1 MARIVPI
8 TQQTATQ
15 EQKAVWAETEA
26 VHGVVTNMKAT
37 LLHSPA
43 ALRAVLEWYALYDLV
58 KLFLSQRE
66 TILFCNAISRA
77 NHCTLCSLFMRRA
90 IVEWGEDPDNL
101 VLDARTQTI
110 VDFGRQLAVDAND
123 VSDELFAKLKAL
135 FTDAQIVDLTTFG
148 ALMIVNNLFN
158 SALKVDADASLAPY
172 RVDPEILFCLSGAG
186 RGAVT
191 RNFNGKV
198 ALITGAA
205 HGQGRAVAVALARA
219 GAAVAG
225 FDIART
231 LEYPGYALGASKDL
245 ESLREEIAAFG
256 GRFLPLVGDV
266 RDEAAVASAVS
277 NTVAAFGGLDIVFGN
292 AGVAAYGLVVELT
305 EAQWDTVLDIN
316 LKGNFLLAKHATPHL
331 VARGG
336 GVIIFNSSVAGLR
349 GFARLAH
356 YSASKWG
363 LVGLAKSLA
372 IEVARHNVR
381 VVTLHPTGVDTP
393 LNDGLA
399 ELEGSTAL
407 EVAER
412 SAGNLLPTPWV
423 SVDDVVASVLFLASD
438 DARFMTGSA
447 LVLDA
452 GLLTR

>member
-1 MARIVPI
+1 MGR
-8 TQQTATQ
+8 
-15 EQKAVWAETEA
+15 
-26 VHGVVTNMKAT
+26 
-37 LLHSPA
+37 
-43 ALRAVLEWYALYDLV
+43 
-58 KLFLSQRE
+58 
-66 TILFCNAISRA
+66 
-77 NHCTLCSLFMRRA
+77 
-90 IVEWGEDPDNL
+90 
-101 VLDARTQTI
+101 
-110 VDFGRQLAVDAND
+110 DFV
-123 VSDELFAKLKAL
+123 
-135 FTDAQIVDLTTFG
+135 
-148 ALMIVNNLFN
+148 
-158 SALKVDADASLAPY
+158 
-172 RVDPEILFCLSGAG
+172 
-186 RGAVT
+186 
-191 RNFNGKV
+191 GKV
-198 ALITGAA
+198 AFITGAA
-205 HGQGRAVAVALARA
+205 HGQGRAVALALARA

-231 LEYPGYALGASKDL
+231 LDYPGYALGSNQEL
-245 ESLREEIAAFG
+245 GTLRDEIAAFG

-277 NTVAAFGGLDIVFGN
+277 DTVAAFGGLDIVFGN
-292 AGVAAYGLVVELT
+292 AGVAAYGLVVDLT

-372 IEVARHNVR
+372 IEVAKHKVR

-407 EVAER
+407 EIAER

-423 SVDDVVASVLFLASD
+423 TVEDVVASVLFLASD
-438 DARFMTGSA
+438 DARFLTGSA

>member
-1 MARIVPI
+1 MAR
-8 TQQTATQ
+8 
-15 EQKAVWAETEA
+15 
-26 VHGVVTNMKAT
+26 
-37 LLHSPA
+37 
-43 ALRAVLEWYALYDLV
+43 
-58 KLFLSQRE
+58 
-66 TILFCNAISRA
+66 
-77 NHCTLCSLFMRRA
+77 
-90 IVEWGEDPDNL
+90 
-101 VLDARTQTI
+101 
-110 VDFGRQLAVDAND
+110 DF
-123 VSDELFAKLKAL
+123 S
-135 FTDAQIVDLTTFG
+135 
-148 ALMIVNNLFN
+148 
-158 SALKVDADASLAPY
+158 
-172 RVDPEILFCLSGAG
+172 
-186 RGAVT
+186 
-191 RNFNGKV
+191 GKV
-198 ALITGAA
+198 AFITGAA
-205 HGQGRAVAVALARA
+205 HGQGRAVAIALARA
-219 GAAVAG
+219 GADVAG

-231 LEYPGYALGASKDL
+231 LDYPGYALGSNQELQA
-245 ESLREEIAAFG
+245 LREEIADFG

-266 RDEAAVASAVS
+266 RDEAAVARAVS
-277 NTVAAFGGLDIVFGN
+277 ETVAAFGGLDIVFGN

-305 EAQWDTVLDIN
+305 EAQWDIVLDIN

-336 GVIIFNSSVAGLR
+336 GVVIFNSSVAGLR

-356 YSASKWG
+356 YSASKYG

-372 IEVARHNVR
+372 LEVGKHKVR

-407 EVAER
+407 EIAER

-423 SVDDVVASVLFLASD
+423 TLDDVVASVLFLASD

>member
-1 MARIVPI
+1 MAREFP
-8 TQQTATQ
+8 
-15 EQKAVWAETEA
+15 
-26 VHGVVTNMKAT
+26 
-37 LLHSPA
+37 
-43 ALRAVLEWYALYDLV
+43 
-58 KLFLSQRE
+58 
-66 TILFCNAISRA
+66 
-77 NHCTLCSLFMRRA
+77 
-90 IVEWGEDPDNL
+90 
-101 VLDARTQTI
+101 
-110 VDFGRQLAVDAND
+110 
-123 VSDELFAKLKAL
+123 
-135 FTDAQIVDLTTFG
+135 
-148 ALMIVNNLFN
+148 
-158 SALKVDADASLAPY
+158 
-172 RVDPEILFCLSGAG
+172 
-186 RGAVT
+186 
-191 RNFNGKV
+191 GKV
-198 ALITGAA
+198 AFITGAA
-205 HGQGRAVAVALARA
+205 HGQGRAVAIALARA
-219 GAAVAG
+219 GADVAG

-231 LEYPGYALGASKDL
+231 LDYPGYALGSNQELQA
-245 ESLREEIAAFG
+245 LREEIADFG

-266 RDEAAVASAVS
+266 RDEAAVARAVS
-277 NTVAAFGGLDIVFGN
+277 ETVAAFGGLDIVFGN

-305 EAQWDTVLDIN
+305 EAQWDIVLDIN

-336 GVIIFNSSVAGLR
+336 GVVIFNSSVAGLR

-356 YSASKWG
+356 YSASKYG

-372 IEVARHNVR
+372 LEVGKHKVR

-407 EVAER
+407 EIAER

-423 SVDDVVASVLFLASD
+423 TLDDVVASVLFLASD